1 MVLAGGAVVA
11 VMRGGGGPAEAVAGA
26 GAVGAGSGAGRA
38 SGEGV
43 LVLGESLGQEVR
55 VVVAEDVAHVGV
67 VCGAGG
73 GVVDEGEDGGE
84 RGRWPGFGF
93 GMAEVLLLVV
103 DYDGGSGSGGS
114 GVIRRSGRGRRS
126 RIRRRAGGR
135 PIRHGLRHL
144 VEGVG

>member
-55 VVVAEDVAHVGV
+55 VVVAEYVTHVWV
-67 VCGAGG
+67 VGSARRC
-73 GVVDEGEDGGE
+73 VVDESEDGRE
-84 RGRWPGFGF
+84 RRW
-93 GMAEVLLLVV
+93 
-103 DYDGGSGSGGS
+103 
-114 GVIRRSGRGRRS
+114 
-126 RIRRRAGGR
+126 
-135 PIRHGLRHL
+135 
-144 VEGVG
+144 